1 MRRRGAGFWVQ
12 VVGVF
17 GAVFLTGL
25 QLILVLMLLLFL
37 WWLSK
42 H

>member
-1 MRRRGAGFWVQ
+1 MKKRGLIQ
-12 VVGVF
+12 LVGVF
-17 GAVFLTGL
+17 GALFLTGL